1 MKYLFD
7 SSVLI
12 AAIVEPH
19 PMHNRAF
26 PWLKKAKTGVFDWV
40 VAGHSIAEIYSVLTT
55 LPLSPK
61 IYPAAA
67 WRLIY
72 ENIPKQ
78 IITSLTTSEYLS
90 TIKILSESGLAGGIV
105 YDALIVK
112 VAQKSKADKILT
124 FNTEDFERVWYQ
136 DKERIISP

>member
-19 PMHNRAF
+19 PMHTRAF
-26 PWLKKAKTGVFDWV
+26 PWLKKAKTGSFDWV
-40 VAGHSIAEIYSVLTT
+40 VASHSITEIYSVLTT

-61 IYPAAA
+61 ISPAAA

-105 YDALIVK
+105 YDALIAK
-112 VAQKSKADKILT
+112 AAQKSKADKILT
-124 FNTEDFERVWYQ
+124 FNIKDLKRVWPQ
-136 DKERIISP
+136 GKDNIVSP